1 MTIFITKCDCMFC
14 RISVTRIIIMFM
26 LYIFHMYLHI
36 KGIYLHINNTYIL
49 KELLL
54 IIFLIAYTVHTM
66 YLTQKKDY
74 SIVAIL
80 D

>member
-1 MTIFITKCDCMFC
+1 MTIFITKYDCMFR

-36 KGIYLHINNTYIL
+36 KGIYLHINNAYIL

-66 YLTQKKDY
+66 YLTQK
-74 SIVAIL
+74 
-80 D
+80 